1 MTVNP
6 GLKLWCCAA
15 LLALCLLARTPW
27 PPLALFFAASALTAA
42 GGVRPRAY
50 LSLLGAPAAFLL
62 LSGIALL
69 WEYASA
75 PGGVANVPFLG
86 GYFVLRAPAQTAARL
101 VMARA
106 LGAVGCLY
114 FLSLSTPV
122 PELLDALR
130 RARVPEVVG
139 DLAVLIYRY
148 IFILFATFRSMRDAA
163 ASRLGYAGPVRSL
176 RTTGRVYG
184 GCWRTASGGRRR
196 ALTRWRAAAMTAA
209 SVFDA
214 GSCARAARACVR
226 RIDGGHGAGACVR
239 RMTRRFCKRVGRREN
254 GRDPSV

>member
-1 MTVNP
+1 M
-6 GLKLWCCAA
+6 
-15 LLALCLLARTPW
+15 
-27 PPLALFFAASALTAA
+27 
-42 GGVRPRAY
+42 
-50 LSLLGAPAAFLL
+50 
-62 LSGIALL
+62 
-69 WEYASA
+69 
-75 PGGVANVPFLG
+75 ANVPFLG

-148 IFILFATFRSMRDAA
+148 IFILFAAFRSMRAAA

-184 GCWRTASGGRRR
+184 GLLAHSFRR
-196 ALTRWRAAAMTAA
+196 AQACFDAMESRCYDGGIRFLTREKPVRAPHALVCGALTAGMVLA
-209 SVFDA
+209 LV
-214 GSCARAARACVR
+214 C
-226 RIDGGHGAGACVR
+226 GA
-239 RMTRRFCKRVGRREN
+239 
-254 GRDPSV
+254 

>member
-1 MTVNP
+1 M
-6 GLKLWCCAA
+6 
-15 LLALCLLARTPW
+15 
-27 PPLALFFAASALTAA
+27 
-42 GGVRPRAY
+42 
-50 LSLLGAPAAFLL
+50 
-62 LSGIALL
+62 
-69 WEYASA
+69 
-75 PGGVANVPFLG
+75 ANVPFLG

-163 ASRLGYAGPVRSL
+163 ASRLGVLRLSAEIGGGGETSRALVERCRDGLLGCLAELGLLAAAAPRQPAPSLHDLDAVSYTHLHGDGDAQHRLEPVRERQAAGEPDHHL
-176 RTTGRVYG
+176 GFPVIARDGGEHRDEDRHRQDGRQRRDG
-184 GCWRTASGGRRR
+184 GQRGQHEHDVRPDVAARRFTEQAHQQHAEPYDEQR
-196 ALTRWRAAAMTAA
+196 GKDNA
-209 SVFDA
+209 SVTGDLA
-214 GSCARAARACVR
+214 DDRA
-226 RIDGGHGAGACVR
+226 
-239 RMTRRFCKRVGRREN
+239 FE
-254 GRDPSV
+254 

>member
-1 MTVNP
+1 MR
-6 GLKLWCCAA
+6 CCGNTR
-15 LLALCLLARTPW
+15 LR
-27 PPLALFFAASALTAA
+27 
-42 GGVRPRAY
+42 
-50 LSLLGAPAAFLL
+50 PAAWQTSRFWAGI
-62 LSGIALL
+62 LSC
-69 WEYASA
+69 A
-75 PGGVANVPFLG
+75 PRRKRRPGSFWRG
-86 GYFVLRAPAQTAARL
+86 RWAP
-101 VMARA
+101 
-106 LGAVGCLY
+106 VGCLY

-184 GCWRTASGGRRR
+184 GLLAHSFRR
-196 ALTRWRAAAMTAA
+196 AQACFDAMESRCYDGGIRFLTREKPR
-209 SVFDA
+209 
-214 GSCARAARACVR
+214 ARAARACVR